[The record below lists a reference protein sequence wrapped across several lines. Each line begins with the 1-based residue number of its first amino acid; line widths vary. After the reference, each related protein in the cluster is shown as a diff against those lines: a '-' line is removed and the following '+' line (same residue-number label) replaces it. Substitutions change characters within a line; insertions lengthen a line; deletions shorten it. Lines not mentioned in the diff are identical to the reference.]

1 MLQVPPG
8 GRARE
13 AMTIPRSSI
22 RALRVF
28 LVLSIECN
36 AENFAHFVIKAAAI
50 PLGAVL
56 PYANNFRLDFAYL

>member
-1 MLQVPPG
+1 
-8 GRARE
+8 
-13 AMTIPRSSI
+13 MTIPRSSI